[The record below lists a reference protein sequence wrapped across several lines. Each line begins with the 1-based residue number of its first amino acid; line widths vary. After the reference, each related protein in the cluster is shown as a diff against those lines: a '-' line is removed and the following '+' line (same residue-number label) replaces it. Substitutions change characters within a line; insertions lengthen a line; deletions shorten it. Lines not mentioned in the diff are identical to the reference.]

1 MREAPIST
9 IHGRNGGRL
18 ALRAVVFDY
27 GMVLTGPPDPAA
39 HAALVRIVGLPA
51 DRLDSLY
58 WADRPAYDEGKLT
71 GLEFWRKLARDAG
84 RNLRPAELEELC
96 ELDARMWLTENP
108 PMLAWQLALK
118 QRGLLTAIV
127 SNMGDTVHDL
137 MQRKFDWLSRFDV
150 LVWSYQLHVTK
161 PGPAIYRYVLEK
173 LGTQREETL
182 FIDDRPV
189 NVEAAISIGMKGV
202 VFTTVEKLREDL
214 IALHLDSELPL
225 PA

>member
-1 MREAPIST
+1 
-9 IHGRNGGRL
+9 
-18 ALRAVVFDY
+18 
-27 GMVLTGPPDPAA
+27 MVLTGPPDPAA

-118 QRGLLTAIV
+118 QRDLLTAIV

-173 LGTQREETL
+173 LGTQPAETL

-189 NVEAAISIGMKGV
+189 NVEAANALGMKGV
-202 VFTTVEKLREDL
+202 VFTTLEMLREEL
-214 IALHLDSELPL
+214 IASRLDSQLPL

>member
-1 MREAPIST
+1 
-9 IHGRNGGRL
+9 
-18 ALRAVVFDY
+18 
-27 GMVLTGPPDPAA
+27 MVLTGPPDPAA